1 MREATLWL
9 QDCRLTSRRRREM
22 FAQEYSLSLYNN
34 MGVGE
39 GALAAVQTAVSP
51 LTGRGRAWMLLLTE
65 LFRWWAVVS
74 FCLIWWL
81 HLLVHA
87 LPQCS
92 KRWWNNVFKVTVLVK
107 ILPRWAARCG
117 QNIDVA
123 SGRRASIRHDDFW
136 LPHVRTVTPTV
147 VSRFLIPAHVL
158 QPFTARQPGLRW
170 PPHCSDGHRFHPWPL
185 HLACQSGKLKP
196 EALTMTCLWCR
207 IGAVGEAQSRLM
219 QSCDVTSPNAWR

>member
-81 HLLVHA
+81 HLLFYA

-107 ILPRWAARCG
+107 MLPRWAARCG

-147 VSRFLIPAHVL
+147 LFHASWSQHTFSNPSRRGSLGSGGPRTAQMVIGSIPGPCTSPVKAGSWNQRRSQWRAFGV
-158 QPFTARQPGLRW
+158 GLEQ
-170 PPHCSDGHRFHPWPL
+170 
-185 HLACQSGKLKP
+185 LAKHKV
-196 EALTMTCLWCR
+196 AWCR
-207 IGAVGEAQSRLM
+207 AAM
-219 QSCDVTSPNAWR
+219 